1 MRIVP
6 TVLAVVVVWALLG
19 HSQSLPVPRVLY
31 PNPLGSSYPR
41 TAQIA
46 TVSDIGKITLIP
58 GSRRERIE
66 VKFLAD
72 GGWMYVCNAPSLGYI
87 RTLTR
92 GDRVSIQ
99 PHDKYIQLKTTVGE
113 NLRLKIIDVSRWA
126 RL

>member
-1 MRIVP
+1 MRTMP
-6 TVLAVVVVWALLG
+6 TVLAVVVVGTLLG
-19 HSQSLPVPRVLY
+19 HSQSLPVPQALY
-31 PNPLGSSYPR
+31 PNPLRFSYPH

-58 GSRRERIE
+58 GSRKEKVE

-72 GGWMYVCNAPSLGYI
+72 DGWIYVCNAPSQRYI
-87 RTLTR
+87 RTLKH

-99 PHDKYIQLKTTVGE
+99 PHDKYVQLKTTVGE